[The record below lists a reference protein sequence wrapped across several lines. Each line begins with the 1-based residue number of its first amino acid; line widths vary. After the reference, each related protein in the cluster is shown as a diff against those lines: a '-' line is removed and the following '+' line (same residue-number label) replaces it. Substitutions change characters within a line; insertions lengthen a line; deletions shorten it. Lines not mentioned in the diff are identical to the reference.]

1 MLLPGF
7 VTSNGKMRKDPRCPA
22 IAFRMR
28 IPALLFSLVA
38 LSPLAVAAPEAFEVG
53 PDQKSAL
60 PGGREADGIIGDF
73 ILRNDRIEAVISG
86 NLPLR
91 RANMSTFY
99 GDTGITPGC
108 IYDLTLRG
116 ENNDQLTYFGPA
128 QQQGSVSWVRVLK
141 DGKDGEA
148 LVECVVTSPG
158 HEGVLRRHEYRLRDG
173 WSGVSVTTVITNE
186 GTKPRNILL
195 GDKWTNFVR
204 TGSATFAHGPIAWAE
219 SVDPADR
226 CGYASGFTEDKD
238 DAATNTMRELA
249 PGASVTFTRFLAV
262 GRSPAE
268 AVGLVAEKQSDAG
281 KIAGVVKDAAGG
293 PVAGAQL
300 IVRQKNPPQKGAT
313 AAASAPTAF
322 ARAALRAA
330 AIGYTDALGRF
341 AFSFPPGSYAIIF
354 TDLGRANVEKEVTI
368 AANAEAKLDV
378 TMATASAVQFDI
390 KDEAGVSIPCKAQFL
405 ALEGTD
411 PVNLGPDQR
420 AHGCRDQYHSERGQF
435 RVQLPPG
442 GYRIVVTRG
451 IEYSHLSRE
460 VTLKAGETFA
470 FSGTLKRLVDTRGWV
485 STDYHNHTTQS
496 GDNICGTDDRVINL
510 AAEHIEFAPTTEHNR
525 LYDWQPHIDRLGLKN
540 FVQTV
545 PGLELTG
552 SAAHFNSFPF
562 KPDPRTQD
570 NGAPVWNKDP
580 RITAITLRDW
590 QGAEPDRW
598 IQINHPDMVANFVD
612 ADGDGRADGG
622 FSGLATL
629 IDGVETQNYSA
640 SELLDGRPFKIGRDA
655 KTGKES
661 VSHVREF
668 IWLQLLNRGHRYAGM
683 AVCDAHTVWG
693 NGTGGWRMYMPSA
706 SDEPAKIDWR
716 ENSRAAKA
724 GRSYLTS
731 GPFLQVTTDDG
742 TGPGDTARTVK
753 GEVKL
758 HVRVQCTDWLDIDR
772 VQVLVNGRAR
782 PELNFTRAAT
792 PAKFKDGVVKFDE
805 RIGIPL
811 SEDAHIIVVACSEKG
826 DLRTG
831 YGTSQQSKVRPFAYH
846 NPIFVDVD
854 GHGFTP
860 NGDTLGWPLPV
871 KKISVEDAKAMLKAR
886 GLDANAP
893 EVQTNL

>member
-1 MLLPGF
+1 MH
-7 VTSNGKMRKDPRCPA
+7 KDAQRSA
-22 IAFRMR
+22 IALRMR

-38 LSPLAVAAPEAFEVG
+38 LSPFAVAAPEAFEVG
-53 PDQKSAL
+53 PEQKSSL

-73 ILRNDRIEAVISG
+73 ILRNDKIETVISG

-99 GDTGITPGC
+99 GDTGVTPGC

-148 LVECVVTSPG
+148 VVECVATSPG
-158 HEGVLRRHEYRLRDG
+158 RDGVARRHEYRLRDG
-173 WSGVSVTTVITNE
+173 WSGVSVTTTITNE
-186 GTKPRNILL
+186 GAQPRNILL

-204 TGSATFAHGPIAWAE
+204 TGSATFAHGPIQWAE
-219 SVDPADR
+219 SVNPADR
-226 CGYASGFTEDKD
+226 CGYAFGFTGDSAKVEVPP
-238 DAATNTMRELA
+238 MRDIA
-249 PGASVTFTRFLAV
+249 PGASVTLTRFLAV

-268 AVGLVAEKQSDAG
+268 AVGLVAEQQGEAG
-281 KIAGVVKDAAGG
+281 KIAGTVKDAGG
-293 PVAGAQL
+293 APVAGAQL
-300 IVRQKNPPQKGAT
+300 IVRQKNLPTKGVT
-313 AAASAPTAF
+313 PAASAPTAF
-322 ARAALRAA
+322 ARAALRAS
-330 AIGYTDALGRF
+330 AIGYTDAQGSF
-341 AFSFPPGSYAIIF
+341 AFAFPPGEYRVTF
-354 TDLGRANVEKEVTI
+354 TDLGRANVEREVTVT
-368 AANAEAKLDV
+368 ANAEAKLDA
-378 TMATASAVQFDI
+378 TMAVASAVQFDI
-390 KDEAGVSIPCKAQFL
+390 HDENGATLPCKAQFL

-442 GYRIVVTRG
+442 GYRVVVTRG
-451 IEYSHLSRE
+451 IEYSHLERE
-460 VTLKAGETFA
+460 VTLKPGETFA
-470 FSGTLKRLVDTRGWV
+470 FSGTLKHLVDTRGWV
-485 STDYHNHTTQS
+485 SADYHNHSTQS

-510 AAEHIEFAPTTEHNR
+510 AAEGVEFAPTTEHNR
-525 LYDWQPHIDRLGLKN
+525 LYDWRPHIDRLGLAN

-545 PGLELTG
+545 PGMELTG
-552 SAAHFNSFPF
+552 AAAHFNSFPF
-562 KPDPRTQD
+562 KPVPFTQD

-598 IQINHPDMVANFVD
+598 VQINHPDMVANFID

-661 VSHVREF
+661 VSYIREF
-668 IWLQLLNRGHRYAGM
+668 IWLQLLNQGHRYAAM

-693 NGTGGWRMYMPSA
+693 NGVGGWRMFMPSA

-724 GRSYLTS
+724 GRSYLTT

-742 TGPGDTARTVK
+742 RGPGDTTRAINGGVT
-753 GEVKL
+753 L

-772 VQVLVNGRAR
+772 VQVLVNGRPR
-782 PELNFTRAAT
+782 PELNFTRAKT

-805 RIGIPL
+805 SIAVPL
-811 SEDAHIIVVACSEKG
+811 SEDSHIIVVACSEHG
-826 DLRTG
+826 DLHIG
-831 YGTSQQSKVRPFAYH
+831 YGTSDQSKVKPFAYH

-854 GHGFTP
+854 GHGFKP
-860 NGDTLGWPLPV
+860 NGDTLDWPLPV
-871 KKISVEDAKAMLKAR
+871 KKITVEAAKKMLKDR
-886 GLDANAP
+886 GLDATAP
-893 EVQTNL
+893 EVQTAL